1 MRRIAVLISL
11 VLALFMAPVAS
22 SAQFP
27 SPSPPPSSPSLS
39 SPPPPVSMAA
49 IGDSISQAADVC
61 CWYGNHPSNSWS
73 TGGASWD
80 GIRSHYERIRALNP
94 GIAGRN
100 HNDSV
105 SGARM
110 NDGPRQAFKAVGQQV
125 RYVTILLGG
134 NDVCT
139 SSPANMTPVA
149 TFRSQFRRTLHILKS
164 GLPRRARIFVASIPD
179 VYRLWALYE
188 MTTPPG
194 RSGTWRTSVSP
205 SCRRRGPRRSDRW
218 SGSATSTSTRCSPRS
233 VRASRVAGSTTLP
246 FSTIAFARE
255 DVSKLD
261 YFHPSLAGQADLAAV
276 TWAHSWWTG

>member
-1 MRRIAVLISL
+1 
-11 VLALFMAPVAS
+11 
-22 SAQFP
+22 
-27 SPSPPPSSPSLS
+27 
-39 SPPPPVSMAA
+39 MAA

-80 GIRSHYERIRALNP
+80 GIRSHYERLRALNP
-94 GIAGRN
+94 DIAGRN

-139 SSPANMTPVA
+139 TSPGNMTPVA
-149 TFRSQFRRTLHILKS
+149 TFRNQFRRTLHILRS

-179 VYRLWALYE
+179 VYRLWALYKDDDAA
-188 MTTPPG
+188 
-194 RSGTWRTSVSP
+194 RHVWDVANICQSLLSP
-205 SCRRRGPRRSDRW
+205 SRTEEERQVVRQRNIDFNTVLAEECAGFARCRFDDYAVFDHP
-218 SGSATSTSTRCSPRS
+218 
-233 VRASRVAGSTTLP
+233 
-246 FSTIAFARE
+246 FARE
-255 DVSKLD
+255 DVSRLD

-276 TWAHSWWTG
+276 TWAHSWWSG